1 MKQSMTENLKIYG
14 SSQSPRNDMTELT
27 PYSKPGGYLIGTVV
41 FALFWNIIFLIL
53 YKNMYS
59 KNSIILLMV
68 LFIAVDVYLFI
79 TFCYFL
85 GSYRQPRLKVSN
97 KCPRIGETVTL
108 AWELPDYRSITR
120 LVITLEG
127 FEHMDVPLYDA
138 PYTCRNAIASIIL
151 TDTTEIPEIKT
162 GSAEF
167 KIPWNSMHSF
177 DDGRFQ
183 IVWQLKLHAEKAWKD
198 RRIKYIINVQPYEV

>member
-1 MKQSMTENLKIYG
+1 MKQNMSDVKMHD
-14 SSQSPRNDMTELT
+14 SSRSSGNCMIELT

-41 FALFWNIIFLIL
+41 FALFWNSIFLIL

-97 KCPRIGETVTL
+97 KCPRIGETISL

-151 TDTTEIPEIKT
+151 TDTTRIPEIKT

-167 KIPWNSMHSF
+167 KIPENLMSSF
-177 DDGRFQ
+177 VAGKCR
-183 IVWQLKLHAEKAWKD
+183 IVWKLKLQAKKKWNDSRLE
-198 RRIKYIINVQPYEV
+198 YIIDAQPHHG

>member
-85 GSYRQPRLKVSN
+85 GYYRQPRLKVSN